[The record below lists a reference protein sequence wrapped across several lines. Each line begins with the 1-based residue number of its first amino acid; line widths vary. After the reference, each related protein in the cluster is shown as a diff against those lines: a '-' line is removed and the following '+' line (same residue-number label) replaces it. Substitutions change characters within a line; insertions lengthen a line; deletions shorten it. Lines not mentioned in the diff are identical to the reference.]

1 MRFDFTKVK
10 LVTKSFL
17 DFFTV
22 NQHVYF
28 KLFRC
33 IIIFA
38 LTQCMSIHH
47 ASCQKNPKIDSLNSL
62 LNKAEGAD
70 RFEILYNLLRE
81 NLATDLEQSFSIA
94 EEAERVAIGLNDSLL
109 IVRAHLGK
117 GVVLARQGIID
128 QSIEILSRAL
138 STAERKKYETELTK
152 ILNFLAIDY
161 SYNGNYDKALECHFK
176 SLQIN
181 EARGNKEEIAI
192 TYNNIGF
199 VHFKLKDYPTAL
211 DYYLKSLNTKKV
223 IGSSFDLDRLLIN
236 IALCYNQIGNYT
248 EAERY
253 INEGLATCKNE
264 CDSEIK
270 MEAELGMGVSLL
282 QRNKPEEAI
291 SHFDSS
297 LLIARKIGQKRFQI
311 ENLLSIANINLSKG
325 DNESSLALLKE
336 AELIGNKTQYSYSL
350 IEVYKGFW
358 KVYNQMNDFKNA
370 STYQS
375 KYIQLKDSIYSE
387 ELMSNLAKVQTN
399 YAERVN
405 LKTISEQNDIIAL
418 KDQVLGKQRTIT
430 VLAMVIALLL
440 LGFTYFAIQSGRTY
454 SAKLKRHNEELEQKV
469 LERTKELQKS
479 NEKLLKAQHDLN
491 NFLYKTSHDIRG
503 PVATLK
509 GLYNLITT
517 KQNEPE
523 ELKDLIVRE
532 GVQIEKI
539 YKILNRISMVTS
551 IQNTFLK
558 PEVIDFH
565 ALLND
570 IVDFERK
577 NGQLKHIRVL
587 VDVEPGLKMISDPY
601 LIHLILENM
610 VDNSLKFFNESTRI
624 DPYVKITVSTSG
636 SDALIKVE
644 DNGVGI
650 IMKPGQDVFT
660 MFLRGSER
668 SDIGGVGLY
677 LCKVIADKLEGTIKL
692 EKTSK
697 EGTTFS
703 LKLTLDATEQI
714 KAWNTYLESEYRQ
727 EMERQVEYE
736 KRELDAEQRGKASNP
751 FIAT

>member
-1 MRFDFTKVK
+1 
-10 LVTKSFL
+10 
-17 DFFTV
+17 
-22 NQHVYF
+22 
-28 KLFRC
+28 
-33 IIIFA
+33 
-38 LTQCMSIHH
+38 
-47 ASCQKNPKIDSLNSL
+47 
-62 LNKAEGAD
+62 
-70 RFEILYNLLRE
+70 
-81 NLATDLEQSFSIA
+81 
-94 EEAERVAIGLNDSLL
+94 
-109 IVRAHLGK
+109 
-117 GVVLARQGIID
+117 
-128 QSIEILSRAL
+128 
-138 STAERKKYETELTK
+138 
-152 ILNFLAIDY
+152 
-161 SYNGNYDKALECHFK
+161 
-176 SLQIN
+176 
-181 EARGNKEEIAI
+181 
-192 TYNNIGF
+192 
-199 VHFKLKDYPTAL
+199 
-211 DYYLKSLNTKKV
+211 
-223 IGSSFDLDRLLIN
+223 
-236 IALCYNQIGNYT
+236 
-248 EAERY
+248 
-253 INEGLATCKNE
+253 
-264 CDSEIK
+264 
-270 MEAELGMGVSLL
+270 
-282 QRNKPEEAI
+282 
-291 SHFDSS
+291 
-297 LLIARKIGQKRFQI
+297 
-311 ENLLSIANINLSKG
+311 
-325 DNESSLALLKE
+325 
-336 AELIGNKTQYSYSL
+336 
-350 IEVYKGFW
+350 
-358 KVYNQMNDFKNA
+358 
-370 STYQS
+370 
-375 KYIQLKDSIYSE
+375 
-387 ELMSNLAKVQTN
+387 
-399 YAERVN
+399 
-405 LKTISEQNDIIAL
+405 
-418 KDQVLGKQRTIT
+418 
-430 VLAMVIALLL
+430 
-440 LGFTYFAIQSGRTY
+440 
-454 SAKLKRHNEELEQKV
+454 

-523 ELKDLIVRE
+523 ELKDLIVRV

-736 KRELDAEQRGKASNP
+736 KREQDAEQGGKASNP

>member
-1 MRFDFTKVK
+1 M
-10 LVTKSFL
+10 LL
-17 DFFTV
+17 
-22 NQHVYF
+22 VYF
-28 KLFRC
+28 KKSFFVRWAVFLGC
-33 IIIFA
+33 LCTA
-38 LTQCMSIHH
+38 LAMHH
-47 ASCQKNPKIDSLNSL
+47 DVHSQDSLETKLRTARDAEKLAL
-62 LNKAEGAD
+62 LEQLYRNYQASDFNKAIQFAD
-70 RFEILYNLLRE
+70 AGI
-81 NLATDLEQSFSIA
+81 SIA
-94 EEAERVAIGLNDSLL
+94 NKLDDIRYVVVFNKYKASSLMDLGRNEEAVDILLPALKLARDNSISDQEMFILNNIGLAYTYRGIYDS
-109 IVRAHLGK
+109 
-117 GVVLARQGIID
+117 
-128 QSIEILSRAL
+128 AL
-138 STAERKKYETELTK
+138 S
-152 ILNFLAIDY
+152 F
-161 SYNGNYDKALECHFK
+161 HFK
-176 SLQIN
+176 SLELREKSGRKASMFN
-181 EARGNKEEIAI
+181 AL
-192 TYNNIGF
+192 NNIGLVYYKLKNPKLALNFYQRALDIKTELNDNTGVYALQVNIGLCYVFLNEYDNAISVINRALQSCGPSSSCDGKVLVDAYHAIGVAYLGIDDLAKSETFLLKSYYLSQERNDTRYMIENLEALASVDFGNKQFEAAIKKLQQAEVLATNTDF
-199 VHFKLKDYPTAL
+199 VENRITIYEKLAEEYKRIPDYQKATIYQDRYIKLKD
-211 DYYLKSLNTKKV
+211 S
-223 IGSSFDLDRLLIN
+223 
-236 IALCYNQIGNYT
+236 
-248 EAERY
+248 
-253 INEGLATCKNE
+253 
-264 CDSEIK
+264 
-270 MEAELGMGVSLL
+270 
-282 QRNKPEEAI
+282 
-291 SHFDSS
+291 
-297 LLIARKIGQKRFQI
+297 
-311 ENLLSIANINLSKG
+311 
-325 DNESSLALLKE
+325 
-336 AELIGNKTQYSYSL
+336 
-350 IEVYKGFW
+350 
-358 KVYNQMNDFKNA
+358 VYNDKL
-370 STYQS
+370 
-375 KYIQLKDSIYSE
+375 I
-387 ELMSNLAKVQTN
+387 SNLAVVQTN

-727 EMERQVEYE
+727 EAERQVEYE
-736 KRELDAEQRGKASNP
+736 KREQDAEQGGKASNP

>member
-1 MRFDFTKVK
+1 MIFQTDLHVCVFHRYLFVFMFFFGFV
-10 LVTKSFL
+10 
-17 DFFTV
+17 FFTFSQEEKKV
-22 NQHVYF
+22 
-28 KLFRC
+28 
-33 IIIFA
+33 
-38 LTQCMSIHH
+38 
-47 ASCQKNPKIDSLNSL
+47 DSLKSKL
-62 LNKAEGAD
+62 ISSTDLEK
-70 RFEILYNLLRE
+70 FEILNALFKEYNQVDYQVALNYATE
-81 NLATDLEQSFSIA
+81 FDNLARKVGDSVKIVEGGRKIAYSLMDLGKNDEAI
-94 EEAERVAIGLNDSLL
+94 EELLKILAMAERNKDRYPEI
-109 IVRAHLGK
+109 K
-117 GVVLARQGIID
+117 RQI
-128 QSIEILSRAL
+128 
-138 STAERKKYETELTK
+138 KF
-152 ILNFLAIDY
+152 ILNNAGIAYDFL
-161 SYNGNYDKALECHFK
+161 GNYDKALEYHFK
-176 SLQIN
+176 SLLI
-181 EARGNKEEIAI
+181 REEEGDKKSIGTAL
-192 TYNNIGF
+192 NNLGLVF
-199 VHFKLKDYPTAL
+199 YHLKDHKKAIE
-211 DYYLKSLNTKKV
+211 YYQRAIETKQE
-223 IGSSFDLDRLLIN
+223 IGDINDLDRIIIN
-236 IALCYNQIGNYT
+236 LGLCYNRIGEYKIAIDRFNQGFSVCGGNCSENIKREGQFGLGVAYFRNGDFDR
-248 EAERY
+248 AE
-253 INEGLATCKNE
+253 EHLL
-264 CDSEIK
+264 
-270 MEAELGMGVSLL
+270 MSL
-282 QRNKPEEAI
+282 KI
-291 SHFDSS
+291 S
-297 LLIARKIGQKRFQI
+297 
-311 ENLLSIANINLSKG
+311 
-325 DNESSLALLKE
+325 
-336 AELIGNKTQYSYSL
+336 KTQNNVLYQINNLQQLSLVESAKGNEENALSYLNEALVLAEGSDFVEPLIQLYDQLAKIYSKEHNYERTAYYL
-350 IEVYKGFW
+350 GRYTK
-358 KVYNQMNDFKNA
+358 
-370 STYQS
+370 
-375 KYIQLKDSIYSE
+375 LKDSIYSD
-387 ELMSNLAKVQTN
+387 ELIKNLARVQTN
-399 YAERVN
+399 YAEREN
-405 LKTISEQNDIIAL
+405 IKTISEQNDIIAL

-440 LGFTYFAIQSGRTY
+440 LGFTYFAIQSDRTY
-454 SAKLKRHNEELEQKV
+454 SAKLKRHNEELEQRV

-523 ELKDLIVRE
+523 ELKDLIVRK

-551 IQNTFLK
+551 IQNIFLK

-736 KRELDAEQRGKASNP
+736 KREQDAEQGGKASNP